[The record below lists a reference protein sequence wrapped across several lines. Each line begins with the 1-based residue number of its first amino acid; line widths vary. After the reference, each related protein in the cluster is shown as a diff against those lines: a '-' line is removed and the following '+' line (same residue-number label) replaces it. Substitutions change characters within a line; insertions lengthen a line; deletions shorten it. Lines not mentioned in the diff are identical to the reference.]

1 MPRERENFLKDVKE
15 RRLRSV
21 SIKCRTTCQSC
32 CCRLKPET
40 NLALMLCLV
49 FYLYIC
55 LGGALFLLLEG
66 QADPSI
72 KPIQRNEKLKKIAA
86 KLNLSKN
93 IAEKQTSIYEVCDA
107 INEMERRKKPLHQ
120 NLWNFLEST
129 DFAYQI
135 ISGQGTTQTTRVLR
149 TQGGK
154 IAYIVFVF
162 LGIPL
167 YVLTLRATGQRLLI
181 FVYST
186 IRFINAK
193 IFSRQITRNIHI
205 KALLVNILIFIL
217 LLLLGMTIFCLTQ
230 RWDKLD
236 SMFYA
241 ISVVF
246 TISNSYEKV
255 INKDLA
261 LNSDK
266 DKFLRILYNLYSFV
280 SLTVLAS
287 IAWSAHHFTRHMRF
301 KAQNQQ
307 STNNGDPRQRCPWV
321 EVTRGQS
328 SSPTKSTRERE
339 TDRESVC

>member
-1 MPRERENFLKDVKE
+1 MPGIRERENFLKDVKD

-21 SIKCRTTCQSC
+21 SIKCRTACQSC

-66 QADPSI
+66 QADPTT
-72 KPIQRNEKLKKIAA
+72 KPPVISDATQKIIA
-86 KLNLSKN
+86 SVSETDKN
-93 IAEKQTSIYEVCDA
+93 NIYNTCHKIYLE
-107 INEMERRKKPLHQ
+107 ERRKKTRSQ

-129 DFAYQI
+129 DFAYQV
-135 ISGQGTTQTTRVLR
+135 ISGQGTTQTTRSLY

-154 IAYIVFVF
+154 IAYIIFVF

-186 IRFINAK
+186 IRFINTK

-205 KALLVNILIFIL
+205 KALIFNVILFIVL
-217 LLLLGMTIFCLTQ
+217 LLAGMILFAVTQ
-230 RWDKLD
+230 NWNLLD

-246 TISNSYEKV
+246 TISGENV
-255 INKDLA
+255 INQSVP

-266 DKFLRILYNLYSFV
+266 DKCLRIVYNFFSFV

-307 STNNGDPRQRCPWV
+307 TTNNGDPRQRCPWV